1 MNTAD
6 DKSKKSEDEVLRIAR
21 ERFTLAEEA
30 EREVRE
36 LALEDLK
43 FRAGEQWPDKLKNE
57 RENDG
62 RPCLVINR
70 IPQFVRQITND
81 QRQNRPSIK
90 VSPVDDNADIETAK
104 IFQGLIRHIENNSGA
119 DVAYDTAFES
129 AVTSGFGYFRIIT
142 DYVSP
147 ESFEQEVRI
156 EPIDNP
162 NNVYLDPNSKK
173 PDGCDANWGFVF
185 SDIPKDDFTA
195 EFGDSEVAKSNDWQ
209 ALCDEIPGWITS
221 STVRV
226 SEYFY
231 KDFKTVDLVLLS
243 NGTTV
248 EKSQLP
254 KELPLGVEVDKERTA
269 KVPVIKWLKI
279 NGSEI
284 LEKTVF
290 PGSYIPIIPV
300 YGEKLNINGKKV
312 LEGVIRHAKD
322 PQRMYN
328 YWKSTETETIALAPR
343 APFIVAEGQIPK
355 EYEFQWAT
363 ANRKNNAYLTYKPTT
378 IAGQPVSAPQRQ
390 VFEPPVQAITQASM
404 MAADDMKG
412 TTGIYDAGLGAQSN
426 EKSGIA
432 IQRRNNQSQ
441 TSNFHFTDNL
451 TRSLRHAGRILVEI
465 IPIVYDTPQAVRII
479 GEDGE
484 EEVIKINQ
492 LFEHKGK
499 EVTYD
504 LSAGKYDVTVET
516 GPSYATKRQEA
527 LASMIELTRSY
538 PKVAE
543 VAGDLMVKNMDWP
556 GSPEIAERLKK
567 TLPPGLADDPKQQP
581 VPPEAQA
588 KMQQMDQM
596 IQQLTAQ
603 LNQASD
609 QIKMKSAELE
619 SKERIEMSKIE
630 ADLIKENAKLNS
642 NEAVELLKQEI
653 QVIHQRMQLLD
664 FQEPIEEDFNESVPD
679 QDEIHNEQQ
688 QPTGGFQPGQQQGA
702 QPWQS

>member
-6 DKSKKSEDEVLRIAR
+6 EKTKKSEEEVLRIAR
-21 ERFTLAEEA
+21 ERFALAEEA
-30 EREVRE
+30 EREIRE

-43 FRAGEQWPDKLKNE
+43 FRAGEQWPDQLKNE

-129 AVTSGFGYFRIIT
+129 AVTGGFGYFRIIT

-147 ESFEQEVRI
+147 NGFEQEIKI

-185 SDIPKDDFTA
+185 SDIPKEDFIA
-195 EFGDSEVAKSNDWQ
+195 EYGESSVAKSNDWQ
-209 ALCDEIPGWITS
+209 SLCDEIPGWITT

-226 SEYFY
+226 AEYFY
-231 KDFKTVDLVLLS
+231 KDFKSVDLVLLS
-243 NGTTV
+243 NGTTF
-248 EKSQLP
+248 EKSELP
-254 KELPLGVEVDKERTA
+254 KELPLGVEIQKERKA

-284 LEKTVF
+284 LEETTF

-355 EYEFQWAT
+355 EYEFQWQT
-363 ANRKNNAYLTYKPTT
+363 ANRKNHAYLTYKPTT
-378 IAGQPVSAPQRQ
+378 IAGQPVGAPQRQ

-432 IQRRNNQSQ
+432 IQRRNQQSQ

-451 TRSLRHAGRILVEI
+451 TRSIRHAGRILVEI

-484 EEVIKINQ
+484 EEIVRINEI
-492 LFEHKGK
+492 FEHKGQA
-499 EVTYD
+499 VTYD

-538 PKVAE
+538 PQVAQ
-543 VAGDLMVKNMDWP
+543 VAGDLMVKNMDWQ
-556 GSPEIAERLKK
+556 GAKEIAERLKK
-567 TLPPGLADDPKQQP
+567 TLPLGLADDQNQP
-581 VPPEAQA
+581 QVPPEAQA
-588 KMQQMDQM
+588 QMQQMDQM
-596 IQQLTAQ
+596 IQQLTEQ
-603 LNQASD
+603 LNQASE
-609 QIKMKSAELE
+609 QIKIKAAELE
-619 SKERIEMSKIE
+619 SKERIEMAKIE

-642 NEAVELLKQEI
+642 NEAIELLKQEI
-653 QVIHQRMQLLD
+653 QVVHQRMNLLD
-664 FQEPIEEDFNESVPD
+664 FQEPIEQDLYESGPD
-679 QDEIHNEQQ
+679 QSVIQNEQQ
-688 QPTGGFQPGQQQGA
+688 QPTGGLMPGQQQGA
-702 QPWQS
+702 QPWES